1 MVGTAKITAQMTRV
15 YVVSADQI
23 YLFCRSTKDDNKV
36 HQGDNPVVPGF
47 YLDFLVKHHF
57 DTQARRRNPAMKFIG
72 LDAKF
77 RAIVCKDE
85 PFYIKE
91 HETQNTN
98 DGTLTY
104 RMSIIKPNTVLPDGT
119 IADVEAVEGS
129 VKYGITALSPQTAR
143 LNSKMLPY
151 GKPGK
156 TYTLQ
161 DEVMEDVRRSLG
173 NVQRDKIATA
183 VSATSHAL
191 QTDKESYDILF
202 NETLLKERYPFFAK
216 HDLTAYEGLEN
227 LPTGSEFVIHNK
239 HGQSKMGL
247 HPAYVRGVNSA
258 GVPMFDLTCTIMF
271 QEKKIQ

>member
-1 MVGTAKITAQMTRV
+1 MVGTAKTTVQMPRV

-57 DTQARRRNPAMKFIG
+57 DTQARIRNPAMKFTG

-77 RAIVCKDE
+77 RSIVLKDE

-91 HETQNTN
+91 EETYNQN
-98 DGTLTY
+98 DATLTY
-104 RMSIIKPNTVLPDGT
+104 RMSIIKPNTVMPDGT
-119 IADVEAVEGS
+119 TADVEAVEGS
-129 VKYGITALSPQTAR
+129 VKYGITAPNPQTAK

-151 GKPGK
+151 SKPGK
-156 TYTLQ
+156 SYTLQ
-161 DEVMEDVRRSLG
+161 DEVMENVKHSLG
-173 NVQRDKIATA
+173 NVQRDKAATI

-191 QTDKESYDILF
+191 QTDKESYDVLF
-202 NETLLKERYPFFAK
+202 NETLLKDRYPFFAK
-216 HDLTAYEGLEN
+216 HDLIAYAGLEN
-227 LPTGSEFVIHNK
+227 LATGEEFVIHNK
-239 HGQSKMGL
+239 HGESKMGM
-247 HPAYVRGVNSA
+247 HPAYVRGVNIA
-258 GVPMFDLTCTIMF
+258 GMPIFDLTCTIMF